1 MNNFMHIS
9 ARKALALLCV
19 LAVCTVGVVFAASVL
34 QQTNSINASTGTG
47 DNAADVVTVYGN
59 GVTFIQYAQTVT
71 VGNGNNNIQF
81 YLPSGALTDTLTV
94 SGIDVLQITT
104 SNANYPLI
112 NSGDTITVTTQDGEY
127 TGKFIDWNT
136 MLLLEVNNATIM
148 IPTASITK
156 ITLNEVVQIQG
167 PNILVNVTTD
177 SAPGTYQMNVTYL
190 MRGPQWNPTYL
201 VDLDTSQLQC
211 WATIQNVENWN
222 NFNLIL
228 VSGGPHIIYYYDPTI
243 EANAYIHEPSI
254 TASEIAFGFSPTTT
268 DEYHE
273 YRYNSKVSF
282 QAGTTIKIP
291 LFNGTVGL
299 RQEYYWSSGD
309 VQNRYHLN
317 DTTSQPLATGNVE
330 FYRGNVWIGE
340 DALSYTPVNAESI
353 LVVSSA
359 PDIKVISTVTKS
371 VTQGNYWDQGINL
384 TVTNYK
390 TTNIQILIQQ
400 DIYGSNLV
408 TSTPQATI
416 VGSTLSWI
424 INLGPSETT
433 TIYYEYQNN

>member
-1 MNNFMHIS
+1 MNNYMHIS
-9 ARKALALLCV
+9 ARNALALLCI
-19 LAVCTVGVVFAASVL
+19 LAVSTVGVVFAASVFK
-34 QQTNSINASTGTG
+34 QTNSINASTGTD

-94 SGIDVLQITT
+94 SGINVLQVTT

-127 TGKFIDWNT
+127 TGKFINWDT
-136 MLLLEVNNATIM
+136 MLLLEVNNGTIM

-156 ITLNEVVQIQG
+156 ITLNEVVQAQG

-177 SAPGTYQMNVTYL
+177 SPPGTYQMNVTYL

-211 WATIQNVENWN
+211 WATIENVEDWN
-222 NFNLIL
+222 NFTLIL
-228 VSGGPHIIYYYDPTI
+228 VSGGPHIVYYNPTF
-243 EANAYIHEPSI
+243 EMSSYVHQPVI
-254 TASEIAFGFSPTTT
+254 TASAIELDFSPTTT
-268 DEYHE
+268 DECHE
-273 YRYNSKVSF
+273 YTYDSKLSF
-282 QAGTTIKIP
+282 QVGTTVKIP

-299 RQEYYWSSGD
+299 RQEYFWSSGD

-317 DTTSQPLATGNVE
+317 DTTSQPLATGTVE
-330 FYRGNVWIGE
+330 FYHGNVWVGE
-340 DALSYTPVNAESI
+340 DAITYTPVNAESI
-353 LVVSSA
+353 LVVSNA

-371 VTQGNYWDQGINL
+371 VTQGNFWDQGTNL
-384 TVTNYK
+384 TITNHK
-390 TTNIQILIQQ
+390 STNIQILIQQ
-400 DIYGSNLV
+400 EIYGNTLV

-416 VGSTLSWI
+416 VGSTLSWT
-424 INLGPSETT
+424 INLNPNETT
-433 TIYYEYQNN
+433 TIYYEDQNN